1 MGVNQVCP
9 VVFRGGKV
17 VEPRGDGQNV
27 FGEAN
32 RGDGSGYHRHD
43 IDHGQFPSRQG
54 QAPVEQVQQWI
65 EEKDEDEEDKE
76 GNRSAE
82 VVR

>member
-17 VEPRGDGQNV
+17 VESRGDRQDV
-27 FGEAN
+27 FGEAD

-43 IDHGQFPSRQG
+43 IDHGQFPSGQG
-54 QAPVEQVQQWI
+54 QAPVEQAQQRI

-76 GNRSAE
+76 GDRSTE